1 MANIYSRVELFYQ
14 ENPDAEAI
22 VSQEKVEQYFRRRAW
37 HAASRHDME
46 REWRLLAQLIAYIDR
61 GEFYSFESLTAMDY
75 EEVLLR
81 VRETNPEF
89 LLSDEN
95 IGQAF
100 ATWRAFYKIALP
112 DADRSLYDN
121 LQAAEE
127 ECLAL
132 RDYRQEQQERRDQQ
146 EDIVSQFER
155 DGISTQE
162 MRQMDRQLND
172 LIEDVQDFY
181 LREDH
186 DADFNR
192 AVYLFWGPEDHPNN
206 PSSELKPEGAWQ
218 MFWDYFLFDYHLIGK
233 DDTPFHH
240 YYLECGA
247 GFDRMQRLVAEFFLQ
262 ARFHVFY
269 VESFAEDYIACRD
282 LLTEEKMELPLQ
294 ELLHSRFRKCRLP
307 GVDLRRIASPA
318 QPVHITGR
326 FLAGTAPQNAPECLC
341 LRNAALTHASSGT
354 IPGKITEQMQIFQRY
369 RAALE
374 DMDTLHLHQG
384 ILMGCTGHCAEQ
396 AAAADTVVQNR
407 MSGIALRFMQKLP
420 EGAFRQLLTQLPA
433 IRTILAVGTDLR
445 TDRCDRVGRH
455 RDRQPRHDSRC
466 LLAQLLYRSAKHLL
480 LSGKAA
486 LADRIILRKHQ
497 IPVQLHRGCQRIDA
511 AGGQHLHKDL
521 GDPAASV
528 KHPGTQHLHDKEYR
542 DPQCLREPDKKSRQ
556 HCGHRQKQH
565 RHAEADAAQGGAAC
579 GQCAAQRS
587 TFFGKLPCAEHGEGD
602 PDAASHID
610 P

>member
-61 GEFYSFESLTAMDY
+61 GEFYSFDSLTAMDY

-89 LLSDEN
+89 LLSNEN
-95 IGQAF
+95 ISQAF

-155 DGISTQE
+155 DGLSTQE

-294 ELLHSRFRKCRLP
+294 ELPSHPNKMIFYGHVYERGDIEFNHVCAVPATKK
-307 GVDLRRIASPA
+307 LRRRIKEEIQRLWEVYRIRFPEATVEEFLSQRTAAVLHVMRLMTSQPQLRVVPTLPAARRRPRAKRKALPENFLSALERLERKASLLPFTREEREIMRDVYCDFVQRA
-318 QPVHITGR
+318 PLSVQVMKRGDT
-326 FLAGTAPQNAPECLC
+326 LAAAILTVAMINGTL
-341 LRNAALTHASSGT
+341 ASSEKEVLRLFRTTSERVRARFGE
-354 IPGKITEQMQIFQRY
+354 IITELDGVMFDPRY
-369 RAALE
+369 LSE
-374 DMDTLHLHQG
+374 
-384 ILMGCTGHCAEQ
+384 
-396 AAAADTVVQNR
+396 
-407 MSGIALRFMQKLP
+407 
-420 EGAFRQLLTQLPA
+420 
-433 IRTILAVGTDLR
+433 VGM
-445 TDRCDRVGRH
+445 VN
-455 RDRQPRHDSRC
+455 
-466 LLAQLLYRSAKHLL
+466 LLYL
-480 LSGKAA
+480 
-486 LADRIILRKHQ
+486 
-497 IPVQLHRGCQRIDA
+497 PP
-511 AGGQHLHKDL
+511 
-521 GDPAASV
+521 DP
-528 KHPGTQHLHDKEYR
+528 E
-542 DPQCLREPDKKSRQ
+542 E
-556 HCGHRQKQH
+556 
-565 RHAEADAAQGGAAC
+565 
-579 GQCAAQRS
+579 
-587 TFFGKLPCAEHGEGD
+587 
-602 PDAASHID
+602 
-610 P
+610 